1 MSIRSSVL
9 ISLVEKYFHISINI
23 VTTIVLARLLAPDE
37 IGVYSVG
44 LSIVWIA
51 HVFRDFGISTYL
63 VQEPELTTDR
73 IRTALGLSVCF
84 GWPIAVI
91 LYFLSGD
98 LAEFYGD
105 PRLRA
110 VLQIVAFNFVLLPIG
125 APAMSLLMRQMAFGT
140 ILRINLSSIVVLAT
154 VQIVL
159 AYLGFGPVSLAWAS
173 LAQIT
178 TLSVLAT
185 IARPAEGWVLPSLKE
200 WRRILSFGGLSSL
213 TNLINYI
220 GLNSTDLIVGHMMGM
235 TAVGIYSRAQGLVYL
250 FHRDVMGAIHQ
261 VALPA
266 FAAQQREG
274 SNLKEGYI
282 RAVDLVTGFA
292 WPFYAVIAVIAGPL
306 IVTAFGPQW
315 TASAPLAQTLAGAFA
330 ITSVWSL
337 SRHILYATGHVKY
350 LFISELVIQATWV
363 VSVVIGAYF
372 SLEMICILATPVALV
387 GYVVH
392 SYYMHRIIG
401 ISVLQSLSIFAR
413 NALIAAASALVP
425 ALAMYFLAGQEP
437 NSVLLAVAVVGA
449 GAGWI
454 IAIFATNHPARS
466 EILGARMRFWAARR
480 ARSS

>member
-1 MSIRSSVL
+1 MSVRSSVL
-9 ISLVEKYFHISINI
+9 ISLVEKYFHISISL

-44 LSIVWIA
+44 LSIVVIA
-51 HVFRDFGISTYL
+51 HVFRDFGINVYL

-73 IRTALGLSVCF
+73 IRTAIGLSVCF
-84 GWPIAVI
+84 GWPIA
-91 LYFLSGD
+91 LLLFLLSGH

-105 PRLRA
+105 PRLKA
-110 VLQIVAFNFVLLPIG
+110 ILQIVAFNFVLLPIG
-125 APAMSLLMRQMAFGT
+125 APAMSLLARQMAFGT
-140 ILRINLSSIVVLAT
+140 ILRINLSSICVLAS
-154 VQIVL
+154 VQLVL

-185 IARPAEGWVLPSLKE
+185 IARPAESWVLPSLKE

-213 TNLINYI
+213 TNLISYI

-250 FHRDVMGAIHQ
+250 FHRDVMGAVHQ

-274 SNLKEGYI
+274 SNLKAGYI

-292 WPFYAVIAVIAGPL
+292 WPFYAVIAIIARPL
-306 IVTAFGPQW
+306 IVTAFGAQW
-315 TASAPLAQTLAGAFA
+315 AASAPLAQTLAGAFA

-337 SRHILYATGHVKY
+337 SRHILYATGYVRY
-350 LFISELVIQATWV
+350 LFVSELVIQATWV
-363 VSVVIGAYF
+363 ASVVIGAYF

-392 SYYMHRIIG
+392 SHYMRRIIG
-401 ISVLQSLSIFAR
+401 ISVIQSLSTFAR
-413 NALIAAASALVP
+413 NAVIAAASAAPP
-425 ALAMYFLAGQEP
+425 ALAMHFYIGSGPAYL
-437 NSVLLAVAVVGA
+437 LLALAISGAAVGWIVAV
-449 GAGWI
+449 
-454 IAIFATNHPARS
+454 FATHHPARS
-466 EILGARMRFWAARR
+466 EILGARLRFQAARR
-480 ARSS
+480 APS

>member
-1 MSIRSSVL
+1 LSVRSSVL
-9 ISLVEKYFHISINI
+9 ISLVEKYVHISISL

-44 LSIVWIA
+44 LSIVVIA
-51 HVFRDFGISTYL
+51 HVFRDFGINTYL

-73 IRTALGLSVCF
+73 IRTALGLSICF

-91 LYFLSGD
+91 LFLLSGD

-105 PRLRA
+105 PRLKA

-125 APAMSLLMRQMAFGT
+125 APAMSLLVRQMAFGV
-140 ILRINLSSIVVLAT
+140 ILRINLSSIVVLAS

-159 AYLGFGPVSLAWAS
+159 AYLGYGPVSLAWAS

-178 TLSVLAT
+178 TLCVLAT
-185 IARPAEGWVLPSLKE
+185 IARPAEGWVMPNLKE

-213 TNLINYI
+213 TNLISYI

-274 SNLKEGYI
+274 ADLKAGYI
-282 RAVDLVTGFA
+282 RAVDLVIGFA
-292 WPFYAVIAVIAGPL
+292 WPFYAVIAIIARPL

-315 TASAPLAQTLAGAFA
+315 AASAPLAQTLAGAFA

-337 SRHILYATGHVKY
+337 SRHVLYATGNVKY
-350 LFISELVIQATWV
+350 LFISELVIQATWIA
-363 VSVVIGAYF
+363 SVVVGAYY

-392 SYYMHRIIG
+392 SYYMRRVIG
-401 ISVLQSLSIFAR
+401 ISVMQSLSIFAR
-413 NALIAAASALVP
+413 NAVIAAASAVLP
-425 ALAMYFLAGQEP
+425 AIAMYFLAGKEP
-437 NSVLLAVAVVGA
+437 NYLLLALAVVGA

-454 IAIFATNHPARS
+454 IAIFATHHPARS
-466 EILGARMRFWAARR
+466 EIFGARLKFWAERR
-480 ARSS
+480 ASS

>member
-1 MSIRSSVL
+1 MSIRNSVL
-9 ISLVEKYFHISINI
+9 ISLVEKYFHISISL
-23 VTTIVLARLLAPDE
+23 VTTIVLAHLLSPDE

-44 LSIVWIA
+44 LSIVAIA

-91 LYFLSGD
+91 LYFLSGE
-98 LAEFYGD
+98 LAVFYGD
-105 PRLRA
+105 PRLKE
-110 VLQIVAFNFVLLPIG
+110 VLQIVAFNFVLLPVG
-125 APAMSLLMRQMAFGT
+125 APAMSLLTRQMAFGI
-140 ILRINLSSIVVLAT
+140 ILRINLSSIVVLAS

-213 TNLINYI
+213 TNLISYV

-235 TAVGIYSRAQGLVYL
+235 TAVGLYSRAQGLVYL

-274 SNLKEGYI
+274 GSLTAGYV

-292 WPFYAVIAVIAGPL
+292 WPFYAVIAIIARPL
-306 IVTAFGPQW
+306 IVTAFGGQW
-315 TASAPLAQTLAGAFA
+315 AASAPLAQTLAGAFA
-330 ITSVWSL
+330 ITSTWSL
-337 SRHILYATGHVKY
+337 SRHILYATGHVRQ
-350 LFISELVIQATWV
+350 LVISELVIQATWIISIV
-363 VSVVIGAYF
+363 AGAYV
-372 SLEMICILATPVALV
+372 SLETICILATPVALV

-392 SYYMHRIIG
+392 SHYMRRFIG
-401 ISVLQSLSIFAR
+401 ISLTQLLPIFAR
-413 NALIAAASALVP
+413 NAVIAAASAVAP
-425 ALAMYFLAGQEP
+425 GLAMYFMAGKEP
-437 NSVLLAVAVVGA
+437 DILLLAVAAA
-449 GAGWI
+449 GAGLGWI
-454 IAIFATNHPARS
+454 AAIFATHHPARS
-466 EILGARMRFWAARR
+466 EILGACLRFWPARR
-480 ARSS
+480 APG